1 MLKISYLLII
11 KGSMKIIYIPV
22 TKKIAERNFRNNLKC
37 IFYDIYIVL
46 KNFSLKKKINKNT
59 SGYIDAAI
67 HSNAYVLE
75 LPYNYCLIFSKIL
88 NLFFDGIFINWKF
101 TNYRNDKEDLEK
113 KLLKLSR
120 TYNIKKVIVDATDKS
135 VNIIKDDILDGFD
148 YVIKREKNRQ
158 ISNKKYLTT
167 MLSCTMVDYKISKKK
182 EIINWNII
190 GKSEPNKKPTYDIFF
205 SGKKTSKYRKELIE
219 FLYSKEFNFFGRAE
233 DTKIPFDQYLSAIYD
248 SSINLAL
255 EGKGEFTFRHL
266 EILASCSFLLCPNSI
281 NELELPLPLVDGKH
295 FVTFENKDDL
305 IEKINFYLNNNSLRN
320 NIALNGRKVLEEYYS
335 PKKHGEFLFSKIFS

>member
-1 MLKISYLLII
+1 
-11 KGSMKIIYIPV
+11 
-22 TKKIAERNFRNNLKC
+22 
-37 IFYDIYIVL
+37 
-46 KNFSLKKKINKNT
+46 
-59 SGYIDAAI
+59 
-67 HSNAYVLE
+67 LE

-120 TYNIKKVIVDATDKS
+120 IFNIKKIIVDGRDTSTD
-135 VNIIKDDILDGFD
+135 VIKDQILDGFD
-148 YVIKREKNRQ
+148 YVIKREKNKK
-158 ISNKKYLTT
+158 ILNKKYFTT
-167 MLSCTMVDYKISKKK
+167 MLPCTMVNYKLLKKK
-182 EIINWNII
+182 ENIDWNNI
-190 GKSEPNKKPTYDIFF
+190 GNFKPNNKPKYDIFF

-233 DTKIPFDQYLSAIYD
+233 DLKIPFDQYLSAIYD

-266 EILASCSFLLCPNSI
+266 EILASCSFMLCQNSI
-281 NELELPLPLVDGKH
+281 NDLELPFPLIDGKH
-295 FVTFENKDDL
+295 YVTFESKDDL
-305 IEKINFYLNNNSLRN
+305 IEKIRFYLKNASLRN
-320 NIALNGRKVLEEYYS
+320 EIALNGRKVLEEYYS